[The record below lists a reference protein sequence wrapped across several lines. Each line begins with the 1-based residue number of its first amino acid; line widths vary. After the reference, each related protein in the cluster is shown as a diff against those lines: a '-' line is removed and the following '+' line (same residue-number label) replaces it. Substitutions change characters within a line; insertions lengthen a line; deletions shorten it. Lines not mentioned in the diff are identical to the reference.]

1 MDIKITEL
9 KKYLSEKTD
18 KELKDEIIDLFKMN
32 NNVKE
37 YYFLK
42 LKPNSEKELVEKYKK
57 IIENEFF
64 PLKGEKF
71 PDYKVLKEAVDD
83 FKKVSQNRVCLKD

>member
-9 KKYLSEKTD
+9 RKYLSEKSHN
-18 KELKDEIIDLFKMN
+18 ELKNEIIDLFKKSSD
-32 NNVKE
+32 VKE

-42 LKPNSEKELVEKYKK
+42 VKPNAEKDLMEKYKK

-64 PLKGEKF
+64 PARGNKF
-71 PDYKVLKEAVDD
+71 PDYKVLK
-83 FKKVSQNRVCLKD
+83 KSGK